1 VIVFIVSSFFS
12 SNPSKNLYK
21 DKRISLSYEK
31 MSFQTAKGVRDVP
44 PEEKIIKNKVIGI
57 IKKYFELYG
66 FSPLETPT
74 LERYETLAAKY
85 GAGVGSDV
93 LKETFKLTDQGKRK
107 LGLRFE
113 MTTSLARY
121 IAENPNLKLPF
132 KRYEVGRV
140 FRDGPIKLGRYREFW
155 QCDVDSIGTKS
166 MLADAEQIAVL
177 YSVFKELG
185 FNFVI
190 KVNNRKLLNGILNQ
204 AEIKEKKEALISIDK
219 LDKIGEKGVSKELQD
234 RGYKPV
240 QIKKLFSLLSGSLRE
255 VKKKVIDEEGL
266 EGIDELQELFSYLK
280 QMGVKAE
287 FDISLARGQ
296 AYYTGTVI
304 EAYLKKSAI
313 TGSIAGGGRYDEMI
327 GGYVGGGR
335 KIPAVGVS
343 FGIEPIME
351 ALKLQQEMNKRSLAQ
366 VLVLPINTIKES
378 LQICQELRENEIK
391 VDLAMLKGVSKN
403 LQYANALSI
412 PYVIIIGENELKKKK
427 FLLRDMN
434 SGMEQMLTLKQLISE
449 LNSSNE

>member
-1 VIVFIVSSFFS
+1 
-12 SNPSKNLYK
+12 
-21 DKRISLSYEK
+21 

-44 PEEKIIKNKVIGI
+44 PEEKIIKNKVIDI

-74 LERYETLAAKY
+74 IERYETLAAKY
-85 GAGVGSDV
+85 GAGAGSDV
-93 LKETFKLTDQGKRK
+93 LNETFKLTDQGKRK

-121 IAENPNLKLPF
+121 VADNPNLKLPL
-132 KRYEVGRV
+132 KVYQIGQV
-140 FRDGPIKLGRYREFW
+140 FRDGPIKRGREREFW
-155 QCDVDSIGTKS
+155 QADADTLGSKSI
-166 MLADAEQIAVL
+166 LADAEQIAVL
-177 YSVFKELG
+177 YSVFKELK

-204 AEIKEKKEALISIDK
+204 VGIKDKKEALISIDK
-219 LDKIGEKGVSKELQD
+219 LDKIGEKGASKELQEK
-234 RGYKPV
+234 GYKPI
-240 QIKKLFSLLSGSLRE
+240 QIKKLFSLLNGSLRE
-255 VKKKVIDEEGL
+255 VKKKVTDEEGS
-266 EGIDELQELFSYLK
+266 EGINELQELFSDLK

-304 EAYLKKSAI
+304 EAYLKKNAI
-313 TGSIAGGGRYDEMI
+313 TSSIAGGGRYDEMI

-335 KIPAVGVS
+335 NIPAVGVS
-343 FGIEPIME
+343 FGLTPIME

-378 LQICQELRENEIK
+378 LQVCQELRENEIK

-403 LQYANALSI
+403 LQYANALGI
-412 PYVIIIGENELKKKK
+412 PYVVIIGENELKKKK
-427 FLLRDMN
+427 VLLRDMN
-434 SGMEQMLTLKQLISE
+434 SGMEQMLTVKQVVSKLK
-449 LNSSNE
+449 